1 MKKIREKLKKV
12 KLVGSNVVADL
23 LGFVGESLI
32 KKIILNSGMINI
44 YHTFILH
51 NINLWIVFSTVW
63 TALFFY
69 FFYFFFGVL
78 HTLPITSK

>member
-44 YHTFILH
+44 YH
-51 NINLWIVFSTVW
+51 FSTVW
-63 TALFFY
+63 IALFFY